1 MMMLTDLSAAA
12 WLRLSPRSKGG
23 YCVGGVS
30 DAPPTTDLEARG
42 STWSPLRIGV
52 FRALWLAVL
61 VSNIGLWMQTVGAQ
75 WLLVQQP
82 HASILVALV
91 QTADMLPDVIF
102 GVVGGALADMF
113 DRRRLLI
120 AVQAFMAVTGL
131 ALTVLTFTG
140 QMPPA
145 LLLTFTFVLGSG
157 SVISL
162 PAYQSLIPD
171 LVPRAQVAAAS
182 TLGSISINLA
192 RAIGPA
198 IAGVLIARIG
208 VGAVFAINA
217 ATFLAYG
224 IVVAAW
230 HPAVEPS
237 TQLPERFVSALRAGG
252 RYVRYSPVMRR
263 MLLRASLFLV
273 PGSALWALLPL
284 VATQRLQLGASGYG
298 LLLAALGVGAVAGSF
313 LLTQLRTRLSANRL
327 LVGAS
332 LVYALVMAAIV
343 LIPNV
348 IVAVVAL
355 LPAGLAWIAVLSTM
369 NASLQ
374 LFLPEWVRARG
385 LSVYLT
391 VLFGSQAVGAVLW
404 GVVAA
409 PKGVLPAYL
418 IAAAMMVGGAAT
430 VRIWPLIDTAGMDRR
445 TVALSAPQLAVEA
458 APDQGPV
465 VVSMTYTV
473 SPEREAAFL
482 EAMVRVRLS
491 RLRTGASQWGL
502 FRDGETAHEFVELF
516 VVDSWDEHL
525 RQHTDRLTGTD
536 AEYLDYANALSD
548 PPPHTSHLIAAEPR
562 GD

>member
-1 MMMLTDLSAAA
+1 MSE
-12 WLRLSPRSKGG
+12 
-23 YCVGGVS
+23 V
-30 DAPPTTDLEARG
+30 PTRADPKARA
-42 STWSPLRIGV
+42 STWSPLRHGV
-52 FRALWLAVL
+52 FRAIWLAVL

-102 GVVGGALADMF
+102 GVVGGVLADMF

-120 AVQAFMAVTGL
+120 GVQSFMAVAGI
-131 ALTVLTFTG
+131 ALTVLTVAG

-171 LVPRAQVAAAS
+171 LVPRSELAAAS
-182 TLGSISINLA
+182 TLGSISVNLA

-198 IAGVLIARIG
+198 IAGLLIARIG

-217 ATFLAYG
+217 GTFLAYA
-224 IVVAAW
+224 IIVAAW
-230 HPAVEPS
+230 HPSEESS

-263 MLLRASLFLV
+263 MLLRTSLFLV

-284 VATQRLQLGASGYG
+284 VATQRLQLGAGGYG
-298 LLLAALGVGAVAGSF
+298 LLLGALGVGAVVGSF
-313 LLTQLRTRLSANRL
+313 LLPRLRAQLSPNRL
-327 LVGAS
+327 LAVS
-332 LVYALVMAAIV
+332 SVVYAAVMVAVV
-343 LIPNV
+343 LIPN
-348 IVAVVAL
+348 AVVAL
-355 LPAGLAWIAVLSTM
+355 VVLLPAGFAWITVLSTM

-385 LSVYLT
+385 LSVYLS
-391 VLFGSQAVGAVLW
+391 VLFGSQAVGAVAW

-409 PKGVLPAYL
+409 PKGVVPAYL
-418 IAAAMMVGGAAT
+418 AAAALMLGGAAT
-430 VRIWPLIDTAGMDRR
+430 IAIWPLIDTAAMDRQ
-445 TVALSAPQLAVEA
+445 TVALSEPQLAHDT
-458 APDQGPV
+458 APDEGPV
-465 VVSMTYTV
+465 VVSITYTIAA
-473 SPEREAAFL
+473 EREVAFL
-482 EAMVRVRLS
+482 RAMTRVRLS

-502 FRDGETAHEFVELF
+502 FRNGEAAHEFVELF
-516 VVDSWDEHL
+516 VVASWDEHL
-525 RQHTDRLTGTD
+525 RQHADRLTGTD
-536 AEYLDYANALSD
+536 AEYLDDARSLSD
-548 PPPHTSHLIAAEPR
+548 PPARTSHLIAADPP
-562 GD
+562 D

>member
-1 MMMLTDLSAAA
+1 MGV
-12 WLRLSPRSKGG
+12 RLCRPVREA
-23 YCVGGVS
+23 YCVGGVT
-30 DAPPTTDLEARG
+30 DQPTTSDPGPHA
-42 STWSPLRIGV
+42 STWSPLRIGI
-52 FRALWLAVL
+52 FRAIWLAVL

-102 GVVGGALADMF
+102 GVVGGVLADMF

-120 AVQAFMAVTGL
+120 AVQAFMTVTAV
-131 ALTVLTFTG
+131 ALTALTLAG

-145 LLLTFTFVLGSG
+145 LLLTFTFVLGTG

-162 PAYQSLIPD
+162 PAYQSLIPE

-182 TLGSISINLA
+182 TLGSISVNLA

-224 IVVAAW
+224 IVVVAW
-230 HPAVEPS
+230 HPRVEAS
-237 TQLPERFVSALRAGG
+237 TQLPERFASALRAGG
-252 RYVRYSPVMRR
+252 RYVRYSPVIRR
-263 MLLRASLFLV
+263 MLLRTSLFLV

-284 VATQRLQLGASGYG
+284 VATQRLKMGPSGYG

-313 LLTQLRTRLSANRL
+313 LLSTLRTRLSANRL
-327 LVGAS
+327 LVAAS
-332 LVYALVMAAIV
+332 LVYAAVMAAIV
-343 LIPNV
+343 LIPTLV
-348 IVAVVAL
+348 LTVVLL
-355 LPAGLAWIAVLSTM
+355 LPAGFAWIAVLSTM

-391 VLFGSQAVGAVLW
+391 VLFGSQALGAVVW
-404 GVVAA
+404 GFVAE
-409 PKGVLPAYL
+409 PKGVIPAYL
-418 IAAAMMVGGAAT
+418 IAAALMVGGAAT
-430 VRIWPLIDTAGMDRR
+430 IRMWPMIDTAGMDRH
-445 TVALSAPQLAVEA
+445 TVVRSEPQLAFDA
-458 APDQGPV
+458 TPDQGPV
-465 VVSMTYTV
+465 VVRMTYTV
-473 SPEREAAFL
+473 SSERERAFL
-482 EAMVRVRLS
+482 DSMVRVRLS
-491 RLRTGASQWGL
+491 RLRTGATQWGL
-502 FRDGETAHEFVELF
+502 FRDGETPHEFAELF
-516 VVDSWDEHL
+516 VVPSWDEHL

-536 AEYLDYANALSD
+536 AEYLDYARSLSD
-548 PPPHTSHLIAAEPR
+548 PEPRTSHLIATEPTR
-562 GD
+562 